1 MTNDNNTPAK
11 PSCSEFPLPSQTELM
26 RILNEQRVILD
37 NAGVGICF
45 IQQRR
50 IQRCN
55 QRFAEIYGYGS
66 PDLLIHTSSE
76 QLYPD
81 NLSFRKL
88 GVQAYPI
95 LARGLRFNTE
105 IQMRRRSG
113 ELFWC
118 RLAGKMINPA
128 IPEEG
133 SIWIVDDIDQQRRTA
148 DYLEQLTRQ
157 QQLILDHAM
166 VGIVF
171 LRDRHVTRCNQRFA
185 ELLGYTPEELTNVC
199 SQAWYADKD
208 AWEVAGERYNTVLSS
223 GQAFEAEIELV
234 RKDGTRF
241 WCDARSK
248 AIDAQDLSKG
258 IIWIIMDISERKAT
272 EADLIAAHQQ
282 LEQRVEERT
291 RELELVVTNLHREI
305 EERKVAEERIRHL
318 AQHDSLTGLPNRGLF
333 EARLDEQIMLASA
346 TSPPRGLAVL
356 FVDLDRFKHINDS
369 LGHHEGDM
377 LLRSLSERLRLA
389 IGNQIML
396 ARIGG
401 DEFVIMLT
409 DITPRIR
416 IEQVIKRIQAALV
429 PVFRVGLHEFRVSSS
444 IGISIY
450 PDDGHTP
457 QVLIQRADT
466 AMYRAKA
473 NGRNQYHFYNHR
485 LDREQSERVE
495 LENALFHA
503 LRHNEFELHYQPQVE
518 IPSGKIIGVEALIR
532 WNRPGHGMVSPANFI
547 PMAEET
553 GLITELG
560 GWVLEQ
566 ACSQLQQWHDDGISL
581 RVSVNL
587 SAPQLDD
594 PGFCNQVS
602 RCLNRHQL
610 DPSQLELELTESI
623 IMKHVDQTI
632 HLLEQLSNM
641 GVHLSVD
648 DFGTGYSSLSYLKR
662 FPLNK
667 LKIDQS
673 FVRDICIDP
682 DDAIICRTIISMADN
697 LKLTVIAE
705 GVEDAEQLAM
715 LAKFGCHQYQGYFF
729 SRPVP
734 ADQIPGLVA
743 DSLSKQPTGAS
754 NYQI

>member
-1 MTNDNNTPAK
+1 MTFENNKSGQQNRDLQA
-11 PSCSEFPLPSQTELM
+11 LPSQQELL

-37 NAGVGICF
+37 NASIGICF
-45 IQQRR
+45 ILERR

-55 QRFAEIYGYGS
+55 RRFAEIYGYTAPEQIINS
-66 PDLLIHTSSE
+66 SSE

-88 GVQAYPI
+88 GVEAYPS
-95 LARGLRFNTE
+95 LARGERFTTE
-105 IQMRRRSG
+105 LQMRRADG
-113 ELFWC
+113 TLFWC
-118 RLAGKMINPA
+118 RVTGKLIDPSH
-128 IPEEG
+128 PEQG
-133 SIWIVDDIDQQRRTA
+133 SIWIVDDIDQQRCA
-148 DYLEQLTRQ
+148 AESLAQITRQ

-171 LRDRHVTRCNQRFA
+171 LHSRRVTSCNRRFA
-185 ELLGYTPEELTNVC
+185 ELLGYQPDELIGAS
-199 SQAWYADKD
+199 SQIWYADKSI
-208 AWEVAGERYNTVLSS
+208 WEAAGERYNAVLSS
-223 GQAFEAEIELV
+223 GRAFEAEMELI

-241 WCDARSK
+241 WCDVRSK
-248 AIDAQDLSKG
+248 AVDPNDLSKG
-258 IIWIIMDISERKAT
+258 GIWIIMDISDRKAT
-272 EADLIAAHQQ
+272 EAALVAARQQ

-291 RELELVVTNLHREI
+291 RELEQVVASLHREI
-305 EERKVAEERIRHL
+305 EERKIAEERIRHL

-333 EARLDEQIMLASA
+333 ESRLEEQILRAE
-346 TSPPRGLAVL
+346 TSQDSLAVL

-377 LLRSLSERLRLA
+377 LLRSLAERLRQA
-389 IGNQIML
+389 VGTQGTL

-401 DEFVIMLT
+401 DEFVIMLS
-409 DITPRIR
+409 DIKPRNR
-416 IEQVIKRIQAALV
+416 IEQLIMRLQASLI
-429 PVFRVGLHEFRVSSS
+429 PVFRVGVQEFRISSS
-444 IGISIY
+444 IGVAVY
-450 PDDGHTP
+450 PEDGHTP
-457 QVLIQRADT
+457 QALIQHADA

-473 NGRNQYHFYNHR
+473 NGRNRFHFYNHR
-485 LDREQSERVE
+485 LDNEQSERVE

-503 LRHNEFELHYQPQVE
+503 LRHDEFELHYQPQVE
-518 IPSGKIIGVEALIR
+518 IRSGRVVGVEALIR
-532 WNRPGHGMVSPANFI
+532 WHRPGHGMVSPANFI
-547 PMAEET
+547 PLAEEN
-553 GLITELG
+553 GLITEIG
-560 GWVLEQ
+560 SWVLERACAQLHEWQQ
-566 ACSQLQQWHDDGISL
+566 AGLDL

-594 PGFCNQVS
+594 AQFCNKVA
-602 RCLNRHQL
+602 RCLNRYEL

-632 HLLEQLSNM
+632 RLLEQLDQM

-673 FVRDICIDP
+673 FVREICVDP
-682 DDAIICRTIISMADN
+682 DDATICRTIISMAEN
-697 LKLTVIAE
+697 LNLTVIAE
-705 GVEDAEQLAM
+705 GVEEADQLAM
-715 LAKFGCHQYQGYFF
+715 LAEFGCHQYQGYLF

-734 ADQIPGLVA
+734 AEQIPALFTNTEQPGLW
-743 DSLSKQPTGAS
+743 

>member
-1 MTNDNNTPAK
+1 MTNDNNTPAQ
-11 PSCSEFPLPSQTELM
+11 PSCDNSSLPDQAELI
-26 RILNEQRVILD
+26 RLLNEQRVILD

-45 IQQRR
+45 IRQRR

-55 QRFAEIYGYGS
+55 QRFVEIYGYS
-66 PDLLIHTSSE
+66 RADELINASSE

-81 NLSFRKL
+81 DLSFRKL

-95 LARGLRFNTE
+95 LARGERFNTE
-105 IQMRRRSG
+105 IQMRRRNG

-118 RLAGKMINPA
+118 RLAGKMINPDR
-128 IPEEG
+128 PEEG
-133 SIWIVDDIDQQRRTA
+133 SIWIVDDIDQQRRA
-148 DYLEQLTRQ
+148 AQDLEQLTRQ

-166 VGIVF
+166 VGIAF
-171 LRDRHVTRCNQRFA
+171 LRDRRLTRCNQRFA

-199 SQAWYADKD
+199 SQTWYADKST
-208 AWEVAGERYNTVLSS
+208 WKLAGERYDAVLSS

-248 AIDAQDLSKG
+248 AIDPQDLSRG
-258 IIWIIMDISERKAT
+258 VIWIIMDISERKAT
-272 EADLIAAHQQ
+272 EADLIAARQQ

-291 RELELVVTNLHREI
+291 RELEQVVASLHREI
-305 EERKVAEERIRHL
+305 EERKIAEERIRHL
-318 AQHDSLTGLPNRGLF
+318 AQHDSLTGLPNRALF
-333 EARLDEQIMLASA
+333 EERLEKQIAQASSA
-346 TSPPRGLAVL
+346 SPPHGLAVL

-389 IGNQIML
+389 VGNLGML

-409 DITPRIR
+409 DITPRTK
-416 IEQVIKRIQAALV
+416 IEQAVRRIQAALV
-429 PVFRVGLHEFRVSSS
+429 PVFRVGLHEFRISSS
-444 IGISIY
+444 IGISVY
-450 PDDGHTP
+450 PGDGHTP
-457 QVLIQRADT
+457 QVLIQKADT

-473 NGRNQYHFYNHR
+473 NGRNHYHFYNHR

-503 LRHNEFELHYQPQVE
+503 LRHSELELYYQPQVD
-518 IPSGKIIGVEALIR
+518 IPSGSIIGVEALIR
-532 WNRPGHGMVSPANFI
+532 WNRPGHGMVPPANFI
-547 PMAEET
+547 PMAEES

-560 GWVLEQ
+560 NWVLEQ
-566 ACSQLQQWHDDGISL
+566 ACSQLKQWHEAGISL

-594 PGFCNQVS
+594 PGFCNRVA
-602 RCLNRHQL
+602 RCLSRNRL

-641 GVHLSVD
+641 GIHLSVD

-697 LKLTVIAE
+697 LKLTVTAE
-705 GVEDAEQLAM
+705 GVEDAEQLSM
-715 LAKFGCHQYQGYFF
+715 LAGFGCHQYQGYFF

-734 ADQIPGLVA
+734 AEQIPDLVA
-743 DSLSKQPTGAS
+743 DNRSRPLADAGD
-754 NYQI
+754 YQI